1 VYLFSLGCEIDDADH
16 VAAMRE
22 FISGFLTDTN
32 YVPDV
37 TLEQL
42 PMNFDDALQPP
53 SPTNG

>member
-22 FISGFLTDTN
+22 FIGGFLANTDC
-32 YVPDV
+32 VPDV

-42 PMNFDDALQPP
+42 PMNVDDALQPP